1 MSNII
6 ISKIDVT
13 NPELIMCVNRI
24 KECGKKNHI
33 KIEKDGKYNPFYAI
47 YDNEK
52 RKLVGAST
60 LDLNRKG
67 VVNIKVLD
75 WSNDNQNTVLTEGVK
90 QLRDIASSEF
100 NTDEYGLE
108 YRKAI

>member
-13 NPELIMCVNRI
+13 NPELIMCVNKI

-33 KIEKDGKYNPFYAI
+33 KIGTDGKYDPFYAI

-52 RKLVGAST
+52 NKLLGAST
-60 LDLNRKG
+60 IDINRRG
-67 VVNIKVLD
+67 VANIKVLD
-75 WSNDNQNTVLTEGVK
+75 WSKDNQNVVLTEGVK
-90 QLRDIASSEF
+90 QLYDIASLKF
-100 NTDEYGLE
+100 NTDKCSLE